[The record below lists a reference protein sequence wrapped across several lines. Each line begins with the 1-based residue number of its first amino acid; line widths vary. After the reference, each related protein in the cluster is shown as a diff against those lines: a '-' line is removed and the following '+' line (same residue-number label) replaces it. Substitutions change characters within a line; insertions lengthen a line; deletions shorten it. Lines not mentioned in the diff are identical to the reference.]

1 LAGCFKPFAAGN
13 LEDETDPE
21 HRDDAGDDR
30 SLPEKDGRGKGDY
43 WERAIYRGLVELGL
57 KPWEFWQLA
66 PNELDAL
73 YFHQSQEIQ
82 RMNNLAE
89 RIGWLSAALSRS
101 KDLGSM
107 RDTIF
112 GEQKP
117 TSKIVIK
124 NINKLAEKHGLKTFS
139 E

>member
-1 LAGCFKPFAAGN
+1 
-13 LEDETDPE
+13 
-21 HRDDAGDDR
+21 
-30 SLPEKDGRGKGDY
+30 
-43 WERAIYRGLVELGL
+43 
-57 KPWEFWQLA
+57 
-66 PNELDAL
+66 
-73 YFHQSQEIQ
+73 
-82 RMNNLAE
+82 MNNLAE

-101 KDLGSM
+101 KDLGGM

-117 TSKIVIK
+117 TSKIAIK